1 MAQPP
6 IGEGVVVDV
15 PATTANLGPGFD
27 CLGAALD
34 LNNRFELRVVE
45 GGVDRFDLHIEGSEG
60 THLRGGPDNLIYRS
74 AQRVWLEA
82 GCEPVG
88 LEARVRLAV
97 PPARGLGSSAAA
109 IVAGLIG
116 ANALIG
122 DPLGREKLLE
132 LAIAIEGHPDNV
144 VPSLLGGLCLTAKT
158 AVPNWRVMRCEWRDT
173 VKAVVAIPGIRL
185 STAEARR
192 AMPRSIPI
200 PDAVTNLGSLTLLL
214 RGLRTGD
221 GTLIHDGMHDR
232 IHEPYRW
239 GLIQGGREV
248 RQAALDAGAWG
259 CVISGAGPSVLA
271 LAPEDAA
278 HEVGQAMVAAWEASG
293 VSSRHAVLGL
303 QHSGSAWTP
312 LPGATPPAVSPPTP
326 NPGPKRPVAPAAAGG
341 ARARSRGRQG

>member
-1 MAQPP
+1 MAQPL

-15 PATTANLGPGFD
+15 PATTANIGPGFD

-45 GGVDRFDLHIEGSEG
+45 GGADRFDLLIEGPEG
-60 THLRGGPDNLIYRS
+60 SHLRGGPDNLIYRS
-74 AQRVWLEA
+74 AQRVWREA
-82 GCEPVG
+82 QVEPVG

-122 DPLGREKLLE
+122 DLLPREKLLE

-144 VPSLLGGLCLTAKT
+144 VPSLLGGLCLTART
-158 AVPNWRVMRCEWRDT
+158 EVPNWRVMRCEWHPS
-173 VKAVVAIPGIRL
+173 VQAVVAIPGIRL
-185 STAEARR
+185 STSEARR

-200 PDAVTNLGSLTLLL
+200 ADAVTNLGSLTLLL

-221 GTLIHDGMHDR
+221 GELIQAGMHDR

-259 CVISGAGPSVLA
+259 CVISGAGPTLLA
-271 LAPEDAA
+271 LALEAQA
-278 HEVGQAMVAAWEASG
+278 QQVGQEMVTAWEAQG
-293 VSSRHAVLGL
+293 VTSRHAVLGL
-303 QHSGSAWTP
+303 QQSGSAWTP
-312 LPGATPPAVSPPTP
+312 LPAGGEEPPAS
-326 NPGPKRPVAPAAAGG
+326 GGKRQVGAAAGG
-341 ARARSRGRQG
+341 TRGRGRSRQA

>member
-1 MAQPP
+1 MRPMGQPL

-15 PATTANLGPGFD
+15 PATTANIGPGFD

-34 LNNRFELRVVE
+34 LNNRFELRVVD
-45 GGVDRFDLHIEGSEG
+45 GGVDRFDLVIEGPEG
-60 THLRGGPDNLIYRS
+60 SHLRGGPDNLIYRS
-74 AQRVWLEA
+74 AQRVWREA
-82 GCEPVG
+82 HVEPVG

-122 DPLGREKLLE
+122 DLLSREKLLE

-158 AVPNWRVMRCEWRDT
+158 AVPNWRVMRSEWDPS
-173 VKAVVAIPGIRL
+173 VQAVVAIPGIRL
-185 STAEARR
+185 STSEARR

-200 PDAVTNLGSLTLLL
+200 ADAVTNLGSLTLLL
-214 RGLRTGD
+214 GGLRSGD
-221 GTLIHDGMHDR
+221 GELIQAGMHDR

-259 CVISGAGPSVLA
+259 CVISGAGPTLLA
-271 LAPEDAA
+271 LASEA
-278 HEVGQAMVAAWEASG
+278 HAHQVGMAMVTAWEAAG
-293 VSSRHAVLGL
+293 VTSRHAVLGL
-303 QHSGSAWTP
+303 QQSGSAWTP
-312 LPGATPPAVSPPTP
+312 LPAGGEPPPAAPA
-326 NPGPKRPVAPAAAGG
+326 KRQVAAAAGG
-341 ARARSRGRQG
+341 TRSRGRSRQA